1 MKYVRKGIAYKTSTI
16 VSPVH
21 SHVFF
26 NLHQVS
32 AGILLEKKV
41 RKTLLI
47 FPFVNAAVSCHTKQK
62 SFFVGFFLFAIVST
76 ICFLLASCG
85 FFSTTYKVAKGTAVI
100 TYKTAKVATDLTVG
114 TAKVAYKIGKYT
126 FEVVMAP
133 LDWPM
138 THDIESIDG
147 MSPKEAIAKGR
158 VKNAP
163 YMVKGKRYIPM
174 SVDEALHYAETGTAS
189 WYGRETRRQKG
200 GSMTANG
207 EEFDPRKPTAAHKY
221 LPLPIHVRVSNLE
234 NGRSMIVRVNDRGPF
249 VEDRII
255 DLSSGAARELGF
267 YQQGLARVKIETVQ
281 LD

>member
-1 MKYVRKGIAYKTSTI
+1 MYFFVCIRFQ
-16 VSPVH
+16 P
-21 SHVFF
+21 VFF
-26 NLHQVS
+26 REKRVS
-32 AGILLEKKV
+32 
-41 RKTLLI
+41 KTLLI
-47 FPFVNAAVSCHTKQK
+47 FSLVKAAVSFYTKQK
-62 SFFVGFFLFAIVST
+62 TFFVGFLLFAFLST

-85 FFSTTYKVAKGTAVI
+85 FFSTTYKVAKGTAIV

-114 TAKVAYKIGKYT
+114 TAKIAYKIGKYT

-163 YMVKGKRYIPM
+163 YVVKGKRYVPM
-174 SVDEALHYAETGTAS
+174 SVDEALQYAETGTAS
-189 WYGRETRRQKG
+189 WYGRETQRQKG

-207 EEFDPRKPTAAHKY
+207 EAFDPRKPTAAHKY

-267 YQQGLARVKIETVQ
+267 YRQGLARVKIETVQ